1 MLTLLYIVEVIACLL
16 LAFAIML
23 QKPKEGGLGGVV
35 GGSMGEAVFGADAG
49 NILVKVTTWLA
60 VILLAN
66 TLLIARVY
74 ATSAK
79 GESVM
84 SSMPAAETQ
93 VPAPVVPQM
102 PASAPAA
109 PAAK

>member
-1 MLTLLYIVEVIACLL
+1 MLTFLYIIEVIACLL

-74 ATSAK
+74 AGASKST
-79 GESVM
+79 SVM
-84 SSMPAAETQ
+84 SSMPAAAEQ
-93 VPAPVVPQM
+93 VPAPVEPQM
-102 PASAPAA
+102 PA

>member
-1 MLTLLYIVEVIACLL
+1 MLTFLYIIEVIACLL

-74 ATSAK
+74 AGASKSTS
-79 GESVM
+79 VR
-84 SSMPAAETQ
+84 SSMPAAAEQ

-102 PASAPAA
+102 PA